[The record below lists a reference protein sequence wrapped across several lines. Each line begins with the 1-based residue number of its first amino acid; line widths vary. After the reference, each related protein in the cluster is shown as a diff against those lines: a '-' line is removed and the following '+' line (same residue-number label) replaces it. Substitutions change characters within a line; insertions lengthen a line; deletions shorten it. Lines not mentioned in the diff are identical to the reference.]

1 MIINR
6 RFLSILVFCLL
17 ASFAGEAAAQIVISN
32 SSVTYTYEAS
42 SSSPLIPGT
51 SVTVAT
57 PDSSLTFFP
66 TELNGNL
73 ASSYGGVGTLN
84 GSVLIAMN
92 ANPGYWFSGNA
103 LSFNTTISYDLAA
116 ISVGSNVG
124 LRVSSPYTLT
134 VTSVDYAPF
143 SSLMLPITGS
153 TIFSEEYVT
162 IDGPFNFQTGFIT
175 GTGILP
181 LNTLKSH
188 FGIGADNN
196 ITGMVL
202 TLAPSG
208 TAWVEGGGSVVGN
221 MARLQVDNQIAVV
234 PEPSTYALLLV
245 SGLSLACLAR
255 RRR

>member
-1 MIINR
+1 MNFYR
-6 RFLSILVFCLL
+6 SALFLVVLSLVVTFTRD
-17 ASFAGEAAAQIVISN
+17 AAAQIVISN

-51 SVTVAT
+51 PVTAAT

-73 ASSYGGVGTLN
+73 ASSFGGVGTLN
-84 GSVLIAMN
+84 SSMLIAMN
-92 ANPGYWFSGNA
+92 ANPGHWFSGNA

-124 LRVSSPYTLT
+124 FRVSSPYTLT
-134 VTSVDYAPF
+134 VTGVDYAPF
-143 SSLMLPITGS
+143 SSLMLPITGNMNLS
-153 TIFSEEYVT
+153 DEYVS
-162 IDGPFNFQTGFIT
+162 INGPFNFQTGFIT

-188 FGIGADNN
+188 FGIGAGNN

-208 TAWVEGGGSVVGN
+208 TAWVEGSGSVVGN
-221 MARLQVDNQIAVV
+221 MARLQVNNQIAVV
-234 PEPSTYALLLV
+234 PEPSTYALLLM
-245 SGLSLACLAR
+245 SGVYLACRAR